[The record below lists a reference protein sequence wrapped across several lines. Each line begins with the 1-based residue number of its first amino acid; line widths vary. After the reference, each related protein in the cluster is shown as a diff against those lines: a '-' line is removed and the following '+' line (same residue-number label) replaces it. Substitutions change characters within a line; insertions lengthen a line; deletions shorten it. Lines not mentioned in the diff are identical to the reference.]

1 MSRFNPSNYTVTEA
15 KPLPVILL
23 LDTSSSMGVELPT
36 ENGQRKTRI
45 DALNEAVES
54 MINTFVQQ
62 AKVETAINLAIV
74 KFGATVEFH
83 LTYDPN
89 TGSVYKNVL
98 DLQWH
103 PVKESGSTPLNTA
116 LRMTKD
122 FLEDKAITPSKGY
135 KPTVILISDGQPNN
149 GWEEPLNAFVNSG
162 RSSKCNRIAM
172 AIGAGGHEE
181 VLRKFIVNQD
191 ENPEYQKLY
200 VAEDATEIHKF
211 FQFVTMSVTATTEK
225 NVTDNVEDNTQKV
238 TPSLALDE
246 DDVF

>member
-122 FLEDKAITPSKGY
+122 FLEDKAI
-135 KPTVILISDGQPNN
+135 
-149 GWEEPLNAFVNSG
+149 
-162 RSSKCNRIAM
+162 
-172 AIGAGGHEE
+172 
-181 VLRKFIVNQD
+181 
-191 ENPEYQKLY
+191 
-200 VAEDATEIHKF
+200 
-211 FQFVTMSVTATTEK
+211 
-225 NVTDNVEDNTQKV
+225 NTI
-238 TPSLALDE
+238 
-246 DDVF
+246 